1 MVVGEI
7 NLMLLFLRL
16 QRRPTRAT
24 TAGAICRLGE
34 REWIVFRSWSLLR
47 VTRTTRSSARAF
59 SLPSAIPQTLGLVL
73 LSLGLGARR
82 KPGHRQPAG
91 QLAFWPSPSQVRA
104 LRTAVLSRIL
114 RNCSAACFARP
125 HSCGVAS
132 GWTDVLSRSS
142 KLVSYRREPTLA
154 LRDCLQLRVPSGLS
168 MTQT

>member
-59 SLPSAIPQTLGLVL
+59 SLSLPQYHKHWGSFSSLSVWVQGGSQVIVNQRGNRPSGHRHRRSGHSGLPFYRVSSETAQPPVSRDPTLVESLLAGPMSFLVL
-73 LSLGLGARR
+73 PNLCLIGGSLLSHSATASNCAFR
-82 KPGHRQPAG
+82 PA
-91 QLAFWPSPSQVRA
+91 FR
-104 LRTAVLSRIL
+104 
-114 RNCSAACFARP
+114 
-125 HSCGVAS
+125 
-132 GWTDVLSRSS
+132 
-142 KLVSYRREPTLA
+142 
-154 LRDCLQLRVPSGLS
+154 
-168 MTQT
+168 